1 MDDSGAPEV
10 EKLEALYE
18 SWSRGDFSPA
28 DIFDP
33 ELELESH
40 GMGERLNASGI
51 DEFVATMA
59 HWLSAWD
66 RPLRLE
72 AEELIGSG
80 DQVLALVRWRGRGKG
95 SGIEV
100 DAGGAHIWT
109 FRDGLVI
116 RFAVYRDRDEARAAL
131 AAT

>member
-1 MDDSGAPEV
+1 LSVPENR
-10 EKLEALYE
+10 EKLRTLYDE
-18 SWSRGDFSPA
+18 WAAGDFSRS

-33 ELELESH
+33 AVELESF
-40 GMGERLNASGI
+40 GMGERLTAGGI
-51 DEFVATMA
+51 DELITSMA

-80 DQVLALVRWRGRGKG
+80 DRILALVRWRGRGKG
-95 SGIEV
+95 SGIEM
-100 DAGGAHIWT
+100 DAEGAHMWT

-116 RFAVYRDRDEARAAL
+116 RFEVYRDRDEARGAL
-131 AAT
+131 EAG